1 MIHGRSEI
9 LRTNLSKQFV
19 DPWTEIE
26 YTERQRRAKG
36 KPPISITGRKLLD
49 DQNHENDKKVIIYD
63 TLASFSLSKII
74 KTYNFQRFKNEHT
87 LDFFHACSEVDC

>member
-1 MIHGRSEI
+1 MIHGLVGSAAN
-9 LRTNLSKQFV
+9 TLSGLSV

-49 DQNHENDKKVIIYD
+49 DKNHENDKKVIICD

-74 KTYNFQRFKNEHT
+74 KNYFFQM
-87 LDFFHACSEVDC
+87 VQW